1 MNIAFLN
8 QKDSLLCLRLLLLA
22 VDLTEELGCALGQ
35 LGRLGV
41 DMPHLEH
48 GLHQLSLQDVGHEV
62 HLALKVQ
69 GAVLALSHV
78 LAQSLEFK
86 PFNMN
91 MTARTNWS
99 NFTSVTVA

>member
-8 QKDSLLCLRLLLLA
+8 QNYSLLCLRLLLLA

-62 HLALKVQ
+62 HLRLKVQ

-78 LAQSLEFK
+78 LAQSLKYK
-86 PFNMN
+86 PFNM
-91 MTARTNWS
+91 TTVTRS
-99 NFTSVTVA
+99 HLTSVTVA

>member
-62 HLALKVQ
+62 HLRLKVQ

-78 LAQSLEFK
+78 LAQSLKYK
-86 PFNMN
+86 PFI
-91 MTARTNWS
+91 MTTVTRS
-99 NFTSVTVA
+99 HLTSVTVA